1 VTQVPTNRESLHDP
15 FEVAK
20 EHAGYRVCD
29 PLGRKIGTVEDIF
42 MNAYG
47 EPEYIKVKMG
57 LLEIRSVLLPV
68 QSVAVDKERR
78 ILGLQ

>member
-1 VTQVPTNRESLHDP
+1 MTQTPTNRESLHDP
-15 FEVAK
+15 FKVAK
-20 EHAGYRVCD
+20 GYADYRVCD
-29 PLGRKIGTVEDIF
+29 PLGQKIGTVEDIF

-68 QSVAVDKERR
+68 QSVAVDRERR
-78 ILGLQ
+78 VLGVQ

>member
-1 VTQVPTNRESLHDP
+1 MTQAPTNRESLHDP

-20 EHAGYRVCD
+20 GYADYRVCD
-29 PLGRKIGTVEDIF
+29 PLGQKIGTVEDIF

-57 LLEIRSVLLPV
+57 LLGLRSVLLPV
-68 QSVAVDKERR
+68 QSVAVDKEQR